1 MLSAFVFSLL
11 TALSHSFFGLSANA
25 RGIVC
30 VEATQPKQGFP
41 YCISPSQS
49 MDDSGNILFHDKF
62 GIDCFAGLYASL
74 WEGIFGISLKRKYI
88 LMRDSHIPS
97 LRPVPGEYWAKYAN
111 TLRSPLSHLSR
122 EWKKVRSHHATLKC

>member
-62 GIDCFAGLYASL
+62 GTLLVQHGNRLPVTVFLDYKLQFEPKQEQCLNPYLWKLVKPHIKSASL
-74 WEGIFGISLKRKYI
+74 VFTPLYGKVSLVY
-88 LMRDSHIPS
+88 H
-97 LRPVPGEYWAKYAN
+97 
-111 TLRSPLSHLSR
+111 
-122 EWKKVRSHHATLKC
+122 